1 MGRQKDKFDM
11 VRILEMS
18 EVDVLSFHA
27 TVNVNAIQTF
37 AWNNFVGRIYME
49 RKYQSE
55 GNSY

>member
-1 MGRQKDKFDM
+1 M